1 MADITKILS
10 QVEQG
15 DARALESLL
24 AVVYD
29 ELRRLAAR
37 NIAQEKSGQTLDAT
51 ALVHEAY
58 LRLFGSDGQDGRKQQ
73 HWHGRRHF
81 FATAAEAMRRIL
93 IESAR
98 RKKRLKHGG
107 NRQRVEL
114 SDRDLAIHDS
124 PDNVLA
130 LDAALTKLSLED
142 PTAAQLVNL
151 RLYTGLSIEQAGELL
166 SFSRST
172 AYRQW
177 NYARAWLRCEIE
189 QNAEE

>member
-1 MADITKILS
+1 MDDITKILS
-10 QVEQG
+10 QIEQG
-15 DARALESLL
+15 DARAMESLL
-24 AVVYD
+24 SLVYN

-37 NIAQEKSGQTLDAT
+37 KIAQEKSGQTLDAT

-58 LRLFGSDGQDGRKQQ
+58 LRLFRSDGQDGRKQP
-73 HWHGRRHF
+73 HWDGRRHF

-93 IESAR
+93 IENSR
-98 RKKRLKHGG
+98 RKKRIKHGG

-124 PDNVLA
+124 SDDVLA
-130 LDAALTKLSLED
+130 MDAALTKLASED
-142 PTAAQLVNL
+142 PVAAQLVNL
-151 RLYTGLSIEQAGELL
+151 RLYTGLSIEQSGELL
-166 SFSRST
+166 GLSRST

-189 QNAEE
+189 QGTE